1 MSVHWIELRWRGRCS
16 RCRAEL
22 GRGEL
27 ARFDDVTREIA
38 CFDCDERARV
48 GRDAA
53 RARMRLTA
61 PPPPS
66 PPTPA
71 DRARVQRMIAAAR
84 AALADARR
92 AS

>member
-16 RCRAEL
+16 RCRAVL
-22 GRGEL
+22 GTGEL

-38 CFDCDERARV
+38 CFDCDERRRV
-48 GRDAA
+48 A
-53 RARMRLTA
+53 RAAAKERMRLTA
-61 PPPPS
+61 SPPAR

-71 DRARVQRMIAAAR
+71 ERARVRASLAEAR
-84 AALADARR
+84 AALNAARR

>member
-48 GRDAA
+48 GRQAA
-53 RARMRLTA
+53 RERMRLTT
-61 PPPPS
+61 PPPAA

-71 DRARVQRMIAAAR
+71 DRTRVKAMIAEAR
-84 AALADARR
+84 AALADDRR
-92 AS
+92 AG